1 MKSII
6 SFGLLLLI
14 ILFFVMPLQGQDNAD
29 YFPYEKDNYWEY
41 YWIESSYPDT
51 IVSLSVFDST
61 DNEGRKIA
69 VFDSYFINP
78 ITPPALLPDSGT
90 FIIDTNLNVFSNWA
104 PLGYNEYSLIY
115 KLNGNQGDQ
124 WVIYDYSQIGG
135 EGYEMARIREIY
147 DDVVL
152 GTQTKIMDV
161 LYYYSVDSTDTTGLE
176 RGADFLAKGFGLLGR
191 VGEAFLGYPLLKG
204 AVINEILF
212 GDTTN
217 IIVGLNENYR
227 ENQPNA
233 FKLYQN
239 YPNPFNPSTTIK
251 FRLQEFQNI
260 SLIIYNTLGKEVI
273 KLIDNSYYTAGTHE
287 KSWSG
292 TDSNGNKVTSGV
304 YFYCIE
310 MNNTLYTMSM
320 ILIK

>member
-6 SFGLLLLI
+6 SVNFLLLI
-14 ILFFVMPLQGQDNAD
+14 ILFYAIPSQGQDNAD

-41 YWIESSYPDT
+41 YWIETSYPDT
-51 IVSLSVFDST
+51 IVSLSVFDSV
-61 DNEGRKIA
+61 DNQGRKIA

-78 ITPPALLPDSGT
+78 IVPPALLPDSGIY
-90 FIIDTNLNVFSNWA
+90 IIDTNLNVFSNHTPTNCA
-104 PLGYNEYSLIY
+104 QEYDLMH
-115 KLNGNQGDQ
+115 KLNGKQGDQ
-124 WVIYDYSQIGG
+124 WIICDYGG
-135 EGYEMARIREIY
+135 SGFRYEMARIREIK

-152 GTQTKIMDV
+152 GIQTKIMDV
-161 LYYYSVDSTDTTGLE
+161 LYYLAEDSTDTTGLE

-191 VGEAFLGYPLLKG
+191 RGEGFGGFPVLKG
-204 AVINEILF
+204 AVINGVLY

-217 IIVGLNENYR
+217 IVVGVYEQDQYDRPEDLE
-227 ENQPNA
+227 
-233 FKLYQN
+233 LYQN
-239 YPNPFNPSTTIK
+239 YPNPFNPRTTIK
-251 FRLQEFQNI
+251 FKLQESQNI

-292 TDSNGNKVTSGV
+292 TDSGGSKLTSGV
-304 YFYCIE
+304 YLYSIKLNSKFY
-310 MNNTLYTMSM
+310 TRAM